1 MSFILE
7 TRNLHK
13 SYFIGR
19 KEIPVL
25 HGINLSVG
33 EGEFV
38 AVAGPSGCGKS
49 TLLYLL
55 GALTRPTSGNV
66 LIDNVDTSEV
76 SGAGLTRL
84 TRENIGFVFQRFNL
98 LSTLSARDN
107 VGMPLRIRGN
117 GRASGREAAEIL
129 ERVGMADKKDRRPGE
144 LSAGEEQ
151 RVAIARAL
159 VHGPKVILADE
170 PTGNLD
176 SANARNILRL
186 FKEINA
192 GGQTIVM
199 ITHNDEAAKAA
210 GRILQMKD
218 GKII

>member
-1 MSFILE
+1 VSIVLE
-7 TRNLHK
+7 TRDLHK

-55 GALTRPTSGNV
+55 GALTRPTAGSV
-66 LIDNVDTSEV
+66 LINNVDTSV
-76 SGAGLTRL
+76 SSDACLTRL

-98 LSTLSARDN
+98 LPTLSAYDN
-107 VGMPLRIRGN
+107 VAMQLRIRGD
-117 GRASGREAAEIL
+117 GRATGREIGEIL
-129 ERVGMADKKDRRPGE
+129 ERVGMADKKERKPGE

-151 RVAIARAL
+151 RIAIARAL
-159 VHGPKVILADE
+159 VHRPKVILADE

-176 SANARNILRL
+176 SANAQNILRL
-186 FKEINA
+186 FREINGA
-192 GGQTIVM
+192 GQTIVM
-199 ITHNDEAAKAA
+199 ITHNNEAARAA
-210 GRILQMKD
+210 GRILRMKD
-218 GKII
+218 GKIV